1 MVQSKSK
8 KRLVVLSLTRRLAL
22 QSVLLQD
29 NWTVMTADGS
39 MSAQF
44 EHTVLITDD
53 GHEVLTAY
61 DGWDHEA

>member
-8 KRLVVLSLTRRLAL
+8 KGLVVLSLTPRVAV

-61 DGWDHEA
+61 DGWDDEA

>member
-1 MVQSKSK
+1 
-8 KRLVVLSLTRRLAL
+8 
-22 QSVLLQD
+22 
-29 NWTVMTADGS
+29 MTADGS

-61 DGWDHEA
+61 DGWDDEA

>member
-8 KRLVVLSLTRRLAL
+8 NSLVVLSLTPRLAL

-29 NWTVMTADGS
+29 NWTVITADGS

-61 DGWDHEA
+61 DGWDDEA